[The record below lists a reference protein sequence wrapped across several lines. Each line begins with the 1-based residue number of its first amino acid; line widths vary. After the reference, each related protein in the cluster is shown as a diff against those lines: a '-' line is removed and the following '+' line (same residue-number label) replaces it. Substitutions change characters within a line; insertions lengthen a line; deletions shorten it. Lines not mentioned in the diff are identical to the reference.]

1 MQAVGKI
8 RRTATRLFWRTEH
21 GGSSARMQPE
31 IVQLP
36 QEIENRQ
43 PMYTSIRRYKT
54 DSAAEVTKR
63 VNEQFVPLIKGIP
76 GLVAYY
82 LVNTD
87 HGTMTSVSVFETQ
100 EGQEES
106 NRVAASWVKE
116 GLSELLG
123 PVEISAGE
131 VTAYV

>member
-1 MQAVGKI
+1 
-8 RRTATRLFWRTEH
+8 
-21 GGSSARMQPE
+21 
-31 IVQLP
+31 
-36 QEIENRQ
+36 
-43 PMYTSIRRYKT
+43 MYTSIRRYKT
-54 DSAAEVTKR
+54 KSAAEVTRR

-82 LVNTD
+82 LVNSD

-106 NRVAASWVKE
+106 NRVAASWVKQ
-116 GLSELLG
+116 GLGELVG

-131 VTAYV
+131 QFYLAWQLRGYLAESRFSSSRLKAVSSSSFS

>member
-1 MQAVGKI
+1 M
-8 RRTATRLFWRTEH
+8 H
-21 GGSSARMQPE
+21 
-31 IVQLP
+31 
-36 QEIENRQ
+36 
-43 PMYTSIRRYKT
+43 TSIRRYKT
-54 DSAAEVTKR
+54 DSVAEVTKR

-87 HGTMTSVSVFETQ
+87 HGTVTPVRVFETQ
-100 EGQEES
+100 EGREES

-116 GLSELLG
+116 GLGEPLG

-131 VTAYV
+131 VTAYI